1 MPSEVLAGWTVSGL
15 MLLCQG
21 APLDLAPIVGRSHW
35 WLWGLWWWSFWGV
48 LAVQEV
54 WEPELHLR
62 LWVMSPGTFPP
73 PIQLDQVLD
82 SSLFAT
88 GPNWLFSQPRHAQ
101 ELLLGGENCPAGG
114 HGKSLTQSA

>member
-1 MPSEVLAGWTVSGL
+1 MDSVRID
-15 MLLCQG
+15 
-21 APLDLAPIVGRSHW
+21 APLPGSTPGPGTHRWVVALVALGALVVEF
-35 WLWGLWWWSFWGV
+35 LGV

-73 PIQLDQVLD
+73 PIQLDEVLD

-101 ELLLGGENCPAGG
+101 ELLLGGENCPAGD
-114 HGKSLTQSA
+114 HRKSLTQSA